1 MDGFQDCKQMND
13 QEESLSLAFGVVLE
27 LYVDMCMKVTMPDG
41 VYFLGCTGWRS
52 CQSAREVSVI
62 GGRSK

>member
-1 MDGFQDCKQMND
+1 MND

-41 VYFLGCTGWRS
+41 VYFWAVQDGGP
-52 CQSAREVSVI
+52 VSLP
-62 GGRSK
+62 GKFL